1 MKFVK
6 LLLFWLV
13 LHFALTASS
22 AGQDNEQVIKLY
34 DQIRNASL
42 DEQKVA
48 EVEGLVLKR
57 DMASFRLN
65 KGRICLLQPIQG
77 KVCGAVFVGEGV
89 FEFSP
94 PTEVQKYQLK
104 KFTGEEN
111 LSPKFEELYLWFSDT
126 TSMELEH
133 KLRFSK
139 GDLPGQFVAIMK
151 DCPRRILEKA
161 GSNLW
166 SRVLADMLTDS
177 SFRVSYP
184 DRSDG
189 FFYADMKTGKL
200 DHLFFA
206 FDPQA
211 VEEVVLAKTPTGTLP
226 VRCDLVCSFHQADD
240 YSKALPGASNTPI
253 PHEEKDEIK
262 VTHYKIEAE
271 ISMTEE
277 LSAKVEM
284 NFESLVDGVR
294 MIDFELDPDLKIEKI
309 TNEQGD
315 SLYFIREK
323 DQYSASVILSRPTK
337 SGEMRTLTFKY
348 SGKVITQNWYGDF
361 FIQSTTDWYPLYGYL
376 KRATYD
382 LTFKCP
388 KSYKLVSI
396 GNKVKEW
403 IEGDFLCTQWVEE
416 IPVFV
421 ASFNYGGFDT
431 YELKH
436 EGIPSVCVYYLD
448 DSHKKFTQEYNQFS
462 AKYSNYTGGDFVVL
476 GSNTKKNIAADVV
489 NSLNFFQTIYGK
501 CPFPTMAVTEIP
513 ASHGQGFPGLLHLS
527 WGTFFAEGEM
537 EEAKLSHE
545 SFRAHEV
552 SHQWWGHIVGWETYH
567 DQWLSEGFAEYSG
580 VWYAQMSMKDN
591 EAFFAELERWKKDIM
606 GRGSSKKSEGSKAGP
621 IWLGWHLNSSKS
633 YDYGTLVYE
642 KGAYVVHMLRNMM
655 MDFDTKSD
663 DRFIKTMADFVET
676 YRGKSASTEDFKAIV
691 EKHMGENMDWFFDQ
705 WVYGVEIPT
714 YRFSYTTEKTPE
726 GKYEVTCEVIQENVS
741 KDFKMWVPILLDF
754 GGGQYAVLRL
764 WIDKPQNKFKL
775 PKAPMM
781 PKEVVFNPF
790 HSVLCEVKSK

>member
-1 MKFVK
+1 MKSVK
-6 LLLFWLV
+6 LLLFWLG
-13 LHFALTASS
+13 LHFALTANSS
-22 AGQDNEQVIKLY
+22 GQDYEQVMKLY
-34 DQIRNASL
+34 DQIKNASL

-48 EVEGLVLKR
+48 EVGGIVLKR
-57 DMASFRLN
+57 DVAVFRLN
-65 KGRICLLQPIQG
+65 KGKICLFQPIEG
-77 KVCGAVFVGEGV
+77 KVFGAVFVGEGV

-94 PTEVQKYQLK
+94 PTEVQKYQMK

-111 LSPKFEELYLWFSDT
+111 LSEKFEELYLWFSDT

-133 KLRFSK
+133 KLSFSK
-139 GDLPGQFVAIMK
+139 GEVTGQFITIMR
-151 DCPRRILEKA
+151 DCPKRILEKA

-166 SRVLADMLTDS
+166 SRVLGDMLSDS
-177 SFRVSYP
+177 SFRITHP
-184 DRSDG
+184 ERSDG
-189 FFYADMKTGKL
+189 FFYGDIKSSQL

-211 VEEVVLAKTPTGTLP
+211 VEEVILAKTPTGTLP
-226 VRCDLVCSFHQADD
+226 VECDLVCSFHKADD
-240 YSKALPGASNTPI
+240 YLKASPGTNNTPI
-253 PHEEKDEIK
+253 PREEKDEIK

-271 ISMTEE
+271 ISLTEE
-277 LSAKVEM
+277 LSANVEVD
-284 NFESLVDGVR
+284 FESLIDGVGV
-294 MIDFELDPDLKIEKI
+294 IDFALHPELKIEKI
-309 TNEQGD
+309 TDEQGD
-315 SLYFIREK
+315 SLYFTREK
-323 DQYSASVILSRPTK
+323 DQYVASVVLSRPTK

-348 SGKVITQNWYGDF
+348 SGKVIDQNWYGDF
-361 FIQSTTDWYPLYGYL
+361 YIQSTTDWYPLYGYL

-388 KSYKLVSI
+388 KSYKFVSI

-403 IEGDFLCTQWVEE
+403 IEGDNLCTQWVED
-416 IPVFV
+416 IPVAFV
-421 ASFNYGGFDT
+421 SFNYGSFDT

-436 EGIPSVCVYYLD
+436 EGIPTVCVYYLE
-448 DSHKKFTQEYNQFS
+448 DSHKKYTQEYNQFS
-462 AKYSNYTGGDFVVL
+462 AKYSGYTGGDFVVL
-476 GSNTKKNIAADVV
+476 GSNTKKNIAADVA

-537 EEAKLSHE
+537 DEAKLSHE

-591 EAFFAELERWKKDIM
+591 EAFFEELERWKKDIM
-606 GRGSSKKSEGSKAGP
+606 GKGSKWSEGSKAGP
-621 IWLGWHLNSSKS
+621 IWLGRHLNSSKS
-633 YDYGTLVYE
+633 YDYSILVYE

-663 DRFIKTMADFVET
+663 DRFTKMMADFVET
-676 YRGKSASTEDFKAIV
+676 YRGKNATTEDFKAIV
-691 EKHMGENMDWFFDQ
+691 EKHVGENMDWFFDQ

-714 YRFSYTTEKTPE
+714 YSFSYTTEKTPE
-726 GKYEVTCEVIQENVS
+726 GKYEVTCEIIQENVS
-741 KDFKMWVPILLDF
+741 KNFKMWVPILLDF
-754 GGGQYAVLRL
+754 GDGQYAVLRL

-775 PKAPMM
+775 PKAPLM
-781 PKEVVFNPF
+781 PKEVTLNPF
-790 HSVLCEVKSK
+790 YSVLCEVKNQ

>member
-1 MKFVK
+1 MKPVK
-6 LLLFWLV
+6 LFLLWLGI
-13 LHFALTASS
+13 HFALTAIS
-22 AGQDNEQVIKLY
+22 AGQNFEQAMNLY
-34 DQIRNASL
+34 DQIKNASL

-48 EVEGLVLKR
+48 GVEGIVIKR
-57 DMASFRLN
+57 DVALFRLN
-65 KGRICLLQPIQG
+65 KGTISLIQPIQG
-77 KVCGAVFVGEGV
+77 KVFGAIFVGEGV

-111 LSPKFEELYLWFSDT
+111 LSAKFEELYLWFSDT

-133 KLRFSK
+133 KLSFSK
-139 GDLPGQFVAIMK
+139 GEVPAQFISIMK
-151 DCPRRILEKA
+151 DRPRRILEKT

-166 SRVLADMLTDS
+166 SRVLTEMLTDS
-177 SFRVSYP
+177 SFRVSHP
-184 DRSDG
+184 DRSGG
-189 FFYADMKTGKL
+189 FFYADIKTGTL

-211 VEEVVLAKTPTGTLP
+211 LEEVILAKTPTGTLP
-226 VRCDLVCSFHQADD
+226 AKFDLVCSFHQADD
-240 YSKALPGASNTPI
+240 YLKGSPGTNNTPI

-277 LSAKVEM
+277 LSANVEVD
-284 NFESLVDGVR
+284 FESLIDGVGV
-294 MIDFELDPDLKIEKI
+294 IDFALHPDLKIEKI

-315 SLYFIREK
+315 SLYFTREK
-323 DQYSASVILSRPTK
+323 DQYGVSVVLSRPTK
-337 SGEMRTLTFKY
+337 SGETRTLTFKY
-348 SGKVITQNWYGDF
+348 SGKVIDQNWYGDF
-361 FIQSTTDWYPLYGYL
+361 YIQSTTSWYPVYGYL

-388 KSYKLVSI
+388 KSYKFVSI

-403 IEGDFLCTQWVEE
+403 IEGDNLCTQWVED
-416 IPVFV
+416 IPVAFV
-421 ASFNYGGFDT
+421 SFNYGGFDT

-436 EGIPSVCVYYLD
+436 EGIPPVCVYYLE
-448 DSHKKFTQEYNQFS
+448 DSHKKYTQEYNQFS
-462 AKYSNYTGGDFVVL
+462 AKYSRYTGGDFVVL
-476 GSNTKKNIAADVV
+476 GSNTKKNIAADVA
-489 NSLNFFQTIYGK
+489 NSLNFFQTIFGK

-537 EEAKLSHE
+537 EESKLMHE

-591 EAFFAELERWKKDIM
+591 EALFEELERWKKDIM
-606 GRGSSKKSEGSKAGP
+606 GKGSKWSEGSKAGP
-621 IWLGWHLNSSKS
+621 IWLGWHLNSSIS
-633 YDYGTLVYE
+633 YDYSTLVYE

-655 MDFDTKSD
+655 MDFDNKSD
-663 DRFIKTMADFVET
+663 DRFQKMMADFVET
-676 YRGKSASTEDFKAIV
+676 YRGKSATTEDFKAIV
-691 EKHMGENMDWFFDQ
+691 EKHIGENMDWFFDQ

-726 GKYEVTCEVIQENVS
+726 GKYEITCEVTQENVS
-741 KDFKMWVPILLDF
+741 KNFKMWVPILLDF

-764 WIDKPQNKFKL
+764 WIDKPQNEFKL
-775 PKAPMM
+775 PKAPIM
-781 PKEVVFNPF
+781 PKEVTLNPF
-790 HSVLCEVKSK
+790 YSVLCEVKE